1 MDFAWT
7 YGPWAMVTG
16 ASSGLGECY
25 ARALAARGLNLIVT
39 ARRGERLR
47 TLAAELRAEHD
58 VHIDVVEADL
68 LQPAA
73 MRLLR
78 DAVQDRDLGLVVCN
92 AGFGASGPFQELELR
107 RQVDMVRLN
116 CEAPVRLMH
125 GLSPRLIRRGRGGVI
140 MLASVSS
147 LQCTPWMA
155 VYGATKAFDL
165 HFAEALTV
173 ELGRHGIDV
182 LSVCPG
188 HTATEFH
195 QLAGVEKAATGG
207 APADPMD
214 VVEQSLRK
222 LGKQM
227 TFVHGRRNRWM
238 GFANRLVP
246 RSISAWAAGKVL
258 GKRLPQD
265 QEEAP
270 PSGAKD

>member
-1 MDFAWT
+1 MDFAQT
-7 YGPWAMVTG
+7 YGPWALVTG

-25 ARALAARGLNLIVT
+25 ARALAARGLHLIVT
-39 ARRGERLR
+39 ARREERLR
-47 TLAAELRAEHD
+47 TLAEELRSEYG
-58 VHIDVVEADL
+58 VLVEVVAADL
-68 LQPAA
+68 LRPSS
-73 MRLLR
+73 MRVILNALEG
-78 DAVQDRDLGLVVCN
+78 RDLGLVVCN
-92 AGFGASGPFQELELR
+92 AGFGASGRFHELELK
-107 RQVDMVRLN
+107 RQIDMVRLN

-125 GLSPRLIRRGRGGVI
+125 ALSPALIERGQGGVI

-155 VYGATKAFDL
+155 VYGASKAFDL

-173 ELGRHGIDV
+173 ELGPLGIDV

-195 QLAGVEKAATGG
+195 QVAGVAKSATGG
-207 APADPMD
+207 IPADPMD

-238 GFANRLVP
+238 SFANRLVP
-246 RSISAWAAGKVL
+246 RSISAWAAGRIL
-258 GKRLPQD
+258 GKRLPTEPD
-265 QEEAP
+265 E
-270 PSGAKD
+270 SRS